1 MRRPRRRVIAAAL
14 LTLVTLVVA
23 AGCGGDDDDDDAGG
37 SEATE
42 TTAPADTDTTAA
54 APETTAAA
62 VDEAAE
68 QAAAG
73 TALEEFFAAFSAA
86 DFARAAELLEN
97 GEELQPTMQGLYD
110 TFMVGTSA
118 LGATT
123 KAVTLIGPDE
133 AEVVYDLSF
142 GGAVALPD
150 TSALMVKEDGQW
162 KVSESTWNA
171 LLALAPADA

>member
-1 MRRPRRRVIAAAL
+1 MRRHRRVPIAAAL
-14 LTLVTLVVA
+14 LTLVVA

-37 SEATE
+37 SETAE
-42 TTAPADTDTTAA
+42 TTAPAEEPDTTD

-62 VDEAAE
+62 VDDAAE
-68 QAAAG
+68 QAAAAA
-73 TALEEFFAAFSAA
+73 ALEEFFAAYSAA

-97 GEELQPTMQGLYD
+97 GEELQSTFQGLYD
-110 TFMVGTSA
+110 TFMVATSA
-118 LGATT
+118 LGADA
-123 KAVTLIGPDE
+123 KAVTLIGTDE
-133 AEVVYDLSF
+133 AEAVYDLSF

-171 LLALAPADA
+171 LLALAPADS